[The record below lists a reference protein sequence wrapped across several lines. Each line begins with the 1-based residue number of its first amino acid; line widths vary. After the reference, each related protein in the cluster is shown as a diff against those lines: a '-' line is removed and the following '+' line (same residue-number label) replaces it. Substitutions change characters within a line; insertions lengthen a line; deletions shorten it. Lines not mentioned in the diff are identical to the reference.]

1 MNKIFTIV
9 ISVIF
14 ASFLFVDTG
23 YSANPGQATSFVKK
37 AIAFYKANGKEKVLA
52 AISDGKFKEG
62 DVYVFAYD
70 LDGVL
75 LAIPVNKPLIGK
87 NLINV
92 PDADGKLY
100 RKEINEKAKT
110 VGSGWVDYKYKNPVS
125 GKIEQKTTYF
135 EKADNLIFCCGI
147 YK

>member
-1 MNKIFTIV
+1 MKKIFTIA

-52 AISDGKFKEG
+52 AISDGKFKDG

-125 GKIEQKTTYF
+125 GKLEQKTTYF